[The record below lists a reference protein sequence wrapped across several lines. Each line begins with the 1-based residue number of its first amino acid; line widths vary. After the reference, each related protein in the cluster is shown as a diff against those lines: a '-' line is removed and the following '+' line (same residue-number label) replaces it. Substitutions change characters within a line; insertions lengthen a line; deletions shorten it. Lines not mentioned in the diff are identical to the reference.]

1 MTPDQAALLRKAHSS
16 LHAAKLLAGEKL
28 FGFAVSRT
36 YYTIHMTE
44 YGRKGRFN
52 GRTGW

>member
-28 FGFAVSRT
+28 FDFAVSRA
-36 YYTIHMTE
+36 YQFGY
-44 YGRKGRFN
+44 
-52 GRTGW
+52 